1 MGESLRIF
9 EVDSLICRRVAFVWP
24 YERVNASAIRSHW
37 ITRSRQTPSIFDGR
51 VLLANHVETKKDRDV
66 SSLRLE
72 VYETSFSAFLAWR
85 DTGWP
90 DRAVFNFFSMPAIR
104 SCDGCFLVGEMTKD
118 HSSAGALFFPGGT
131 PDPSDVD
138 STGHVD
144 LLGSLTRELTEETG
158 LDAYRGQLRPRWTII
173 IDGQRIACIRTIDW
187 PETGEFLVVE
197 ARRRIAA
204 QSSPELADVHLFN
217 APSELSDPRLPPYMT
232 AFLARALGHAEESCS
247 RRPRED

>member
-72 VYETSFSAFLAWR
+72 VFETSFSAFLAWR

-90 DRAVFNFFSMPAIR
+90 DRSVFNCFSMAAVR
-104 SCDGCFLVGEMTKD
+104 SCDGGFLVGEMTND
-118 HSSAGALFFPGGT
+118 HSVAGALYFPSGT
-131 PDPSDVD
+131 PDPSDLD
-138 STGHVD
+138 STGTVD
-144 LLGSLTRELTEETG
+144 LLGSLRRELAEETG
-158 LDAYRGQLRPRWTII
+158 LEADRGQLRPRWTII
-173 IDGQRIACIRTIDW
+173 VDGQRIACLRTIDW
-187 PETGEFLVVE
+187 PEPGRVLVAE
-197 ARRRIAA
+197 ARRLIAA
-204 QSSPELADVHLFN
+204 QNRPELADVHLFN
-217 APSELSDPRLPPYMT
+217 SSSELSDPRLPPYMT
-232 AFLARALGHAEESCS
+232 AFLARALGRAKG
-247 RRPRED
+247 